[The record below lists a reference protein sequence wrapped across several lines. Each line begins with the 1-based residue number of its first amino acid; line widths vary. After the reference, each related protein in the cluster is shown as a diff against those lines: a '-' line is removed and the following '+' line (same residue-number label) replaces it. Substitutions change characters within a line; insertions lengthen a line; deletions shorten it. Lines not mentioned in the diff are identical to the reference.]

1 MYNEEKM
8 VQKVASFEY
17 EYDDGDQN
25 WSDVTTYYKNTDGTF
40 AKKYKE
46 GYYGN
51 TSIVSVTEE
60 EIINKMNEI
69 RLKVQK
75 RKEERALYGY
85 SHPFTRSGYTIT
97 KDLEQKIE

>member
-1 MYNEEKM
+1 MEETTLYNEEKM

-17 EYDDGDQN
+17 EYD
-25 WSDVTTYYKNTDGTF
+25 VTTYYKNTDGTIE
-40 AKKYKE
+40 KKYKE

>member
-40 AKKYKE
+40 VKKYKE
-46 GYYGN
+46 GYYGRRN
-51 TSIVSVTEE
+51 H
-60 EIINKMNEI
+60 
-69 RLKVQK
+69 Q
-75 RKEERALYGY
+75 
-85 SHPFTRSGYTIT
+85 
-97 KDLEQKIE
+97 